1 MRFRRRSKRITAMFC
16 CTATKPGHRAD
27 IDRMN
32 PSISDMPLPPP
43 TVLPMFT
50 ARCLLAL
57 PLFGLLFGLLLA
69 AAPLQAAT
77 IYPIDRAQILA
88 GEKFDFRVDFGDVIA
103 PGSYTVTIDGKPYA
117 AVLGREAHFTA
128 SQPDNADPSKARN
141 FSSIVLENVTLPR
154 PGMHEVNV
162 SAADG
167 DSATVTWTVYGTGR
181 PKAKNVILFIGD
193 GMTIA
198 NRTAARILSQGIK
211 EGKYLGHLSFDDF
224 PNTALIGTSSVDSIA
239 TDSANSMSAYTTGHK
254 SSINALGVYV
264 ARSVDPA
271 DHPKVETIG
280 ELVKRLTQK
289 SVGVVTDAE
298 VEDATP
304 AGVFAHTRFRGE
316 YLTIVD
322 QFLASGVDVLMGGGS
337 VAFKPKDAP
346 LVLPLTDSDSRKRRS
361 DDRDVVAEFRSRGY
375 AFADT
380 ASTLGQAAADP
391 ATRKLLGLF
400 HENNLDGALD
410 RHILKQGTVSQF
422 PEQPDLTQ
430 MTRDALT
437 VLSRNPNGFF
447 LMVEAGLIDKFSHRL
462 DGERSVYDT
471 ILLSNAVQVAVD
483 WSKAHGD
490 DTLIIVTP
498 DHTHPLSL
506 VGDIDEN
513 LNDPA
518 TGRDDARE
526 KMGTYAKARFPTYP
540 PAGTD
545 GYSENV
551 LASRHLALVY
561 GAHPDYYETYSPKTD
576 GPNDPTECSK
586 RDPADDKKCLEYGAN
601 SKYKSNP
608 RAQLMPGNLPHSV
621 SAGVHAVDDG
631 VLSATGPGASEFHG
645 FMDNT
650 EVFRVMADAL
660 GLAPVS
666 RTSRSNDR
674 NTGTD
679 QTAKQ

>member
-1 MRFRRRSKRITAMFC
+1 MSR
-16 CTATKPGHRAD
+16 
-27 IDRMN
+27 
-32 PSISDMPLPPP
+32 LP
-43 TVLPMFT
+43 TGL
-50 ARCLLAL
+50 ALGLLAIFITT
-57 PLFGLLFGLLLA
+57 PA
-69 AAPLQAAT
+69 MAAT
-77 IYPIDRAQILA
+77 IYPIDRARILA
-88 GEKFDFRVDFGDVIA
+88 GERFDFRVDFRDVVA
-103 PGSYTVTIDGKPYA
+103 PGAYSVTIDGKPYA
-117 AVLGREAHFTA
+117 AVLGREGRFSA
-128 SQPDNADPSKARN
+128 SEPDNKDEAKAKN
-141 FSSIVLENVTLPR
+141 FSSITVPDVVLKM
-154 PGMHEVNV
+154 PGTHEVQV
-162 SAADG
+162 STPDG
-167 DSATVTWTVYGTGR
+167 DTAKVSWTVYATGR

-198 NRTAARILSQGIK
+198 NRTAARILSKGIVQ
-211 EGKYLGHLSFDDF
+211 GKYLGHLSFDDF
-224 PNTALIGTSSVDSIA
+224 PYTALIGTSSVDSIA

-254 SSINALGVYV
+254 SSVNALGVY
-264 ARSVDPA
+264 ASRSVDPLN
-271 DHPKVETIG
+271 HPKVETIG
-280 ELVKRLTQK
+280 ELVKRLTRK

-304 AGVFAHTRFRGE
+304 AGVFAHTRLRGE

-346 LVLPLTDSDSRKRRS
+346 LVLPLPEGDSNKRRS

-380 ASTLGQAAADP
+380 AGTLGQVAADP

-410 RHILKQGTVSQF
+410 RHILKQGTVAQF

-437 VLSRNPNGFF
+437 VLSRNKNGFF

-513 LNDPA
+513 LNDSVP
-518 TGRDDARE
+518 GRDDARE
-526 KMGTYAKARFPTYP
+526 KVGTYAKARFPTYP
-540 PAGTD
+540 PADTD
-545 GYSENV
+545 GYPENV

-576 GPNDPTECSK
+576 GPFDPTECAK
-586 RDPADDKKCLEYGAN
+586 HDPADDKKCLEYGAN

-608 RAQLMPGNLPHSV
+608 RAQLMPGNLPHSTAV
-621 SAGVHAVDDG
+621 GVHAVDDG
-631 VLSATGPGASEFHG
+631 VLSATGPGAAEFHG

-650 EVFRVMADAL
+650 EVFHVMVDAL
-660 GLAPVS
+660 GLAPAPAV
-666 RTSRSNDR
+666 R
-674 NTGTD
+674 
-679 QTAKQ
+679 TAKPSHGQ